1 MLEILIVVTLI
12 AACAAA
18 GMIGLVL
25 ARERASTREAREEQG
40 KLLSGFS
47 QAISAQMASL
57 ASVQNGQIESFALRL
72 EQVRTTLQDSL
83 ARVQELQRISA
94 KETRDTLEQR
104 LERLQSDNSAK
115 LEQMRQTVDEK
126 LHATLE
132 QRLSESFRQ
141 VSERLEQ
148 VHKGLGEM
156 QSLAAGVGDLKKV
169 LSGVKTRG
177 VLGEVQLGALLE
189 QVLTPEQYERN
200 VATRPGSRE
209 RVEFA
214 IRMPGQGR
222 EGEPL
227 WLPVDAK
234 FPLEDFQRLQ
244 AAQDLADPAAVEE
257 AAKALETRV
266 RLEARSIVEKY
277 VEVPYTTEFAVLYM
291 PFEGLYAE
299 VLRRPGLF
307 EQLQRDFRVTLCGP
321 TTLSALLNSLQMGFR
336 TLAIQKRSSEVW
348 QVLGGVK
355 AEFGKFGEVL
365 ANTKRQLQTVANSI
379 ELAETRTRQIERK
392 LKEVE
397 ALPEA
402 AGVRLEDAGG
412 GNVVRLPKD

>member
-1 MLEILIVVTLI
+1 MVVTLI

-25 ARERASTREAREEQG
+25 ARERTSTREAREEQG

-57 ASVQNGQIESFALRL
+57 ATVQNAQIDSFALRL
-72 EQVRTTLQDSL
+72 EQVRTTLQDNL
-83 ARVQELQRISA
+83 ARVHELQRLSA

-104 LERLQSDNSAK
+104 LERLQQDNSAK

-132 QRLSESFRQ
+132 SRLSESFRQ

-189 QVLTPEQYERN
+189 QVLTPEQYEKN

-222 EGEPL
+222 EGESL

-244 AAQDLADPAAVEE
+244 IAQEAADPAAVE
-257 AAKALETRV
+257 AAANALEARV
-266 RLEARSIVEKY
+266 RLEAKSIAEKY
-277 VEVPYTTEFAVLYM
+277 VEVPHTTEFAVLYV

-307 EQLQRDFRVTLCGP
+307 EQIQREVRVTICGP

-348 QVLGGVK
+348 QVLGSVK
-355 AEFGKFGEVL
+355 SEFGKFGEVL

-379 ELAETRTRQIERK
+379 EMAETRTRQIERK
-392 LKEVE
+392 LKDVE
-397 ALPEA
+397 ALPEGA
-402 AGVRLEDAGG
+402 AARLEDAG
-412 GNVVRLPKD
+412 GNVVRLPKETG